1 MPVFLRRF
9 LNAAVDARWWVL
21 GVLLLVHVG
30 VSWAGL
36 RALGEAD
43 LTASGFGYYYLTT
56 VTTVGYGDLSPATPA
71 GRWFAALWL
80 MVGGIALFTTVLG
93 KAIASVSGA
102 WRSRME
108 GGGDYSRLTGATVAI
123 GYEAGR
129 TERLIA
135 ELQADDGRAGGTDE
149 AEIVVV
155 ATEAPRLPEGVRLV
169 RTDRLSDVEAL
180 CRAGIERAGR
190 VVIHAEDDDAT
201 LAACLGA
208 AAAAGSAHIV
218 AYFDDE
224 DTAALARHHC
234 PQVETVT
241 SAAEE
246 LLVRAAADPGA
257 SAVLTSLVSATSTE
271 GALYSARGA
280 DLGAPTT
287 AGALAERLRNQRA
300 SLLALA
306 SGGAPA
312 LCFGPDDPVTP
323 EHTVFYVAKGRVA

>member
-9 LNAAVDARWWVL
+9 LTAAVEARWWVL
-21 GVLLLVHVG
+21 GVLLAVHVAI
-30 VSWAGL
+30 SWLGL
-36 RALGEAD
+36 RLLGEGD
-43 LTASGFGYYYLTT
+43 LTASAFGYYYLTT
-56 VTTVGYGDLSPATPA
+56 VTTVGYGDLSPGSDA

-80 MVGGIALFTTVLG
+80 MVGGIALFTAVLG
-93 KAIASVSGA
+93 KAIGSASGA
-102 WRSRME
+102 WRRRME
-108 GGGDYSRLTGATVAI
+108 GGGDYHRLTGATIAI

-149 AEIVVV
+149 APIVVV
-155 ATEAPRLPEGVRLV
+155 ATDAPRLPEGVRLV
-169 RTDRLSDVEAL
+169 RTDRLSDVDAL
-180 CRAGIERAGR
+180 RRAGIEQAGR

-208 AAAAGSAHIV
+208 AAAAQGAHIV

-234 PQVETVT
+234 PHVETVT

-257 SAVLTSLVSATSTE
+257 SAVLTSLVSATSDE

-280 DLGAPTT
+280 ALGAPTT
-287 AGALAERLRNQRA
+287 AGALAERLRRDRA
-300 SLLALA
+300 SLLAIK
-306 SGGAPA
+306 GEGAPA
-312 LCFGPDDPVTP
+312 LCFGADDAVTAD
-323 EHTVFYVAKGRVA
+323 HIIFYVAKGRVA

>member
-1 MPVFLRRF
+1 MVVFLRRF
-9 LNAAVDARWWVL
+9 LTAAVEARWWVI
-21 GVLLLVHVG
+21 GTLLLLHVA
-30 VSWAGL
+30 VTWAGL
-36 RALGEAD
+36 ALLGEAD
-43 LTASGFGYYYLTT
+43 LTGGAFGYYYLTT
-56 VTTVGYGDLSPATPA
+56 VTTVGYGDLSPSTTP
-71 GRWFAALWL
+71 GRWFTGLWL

-93 KAIASVSGA
+93 KAIGSASGA
-102 WRSRME
+102 WRRRLD
-108 GGGDYSRLTGATVAI
+108 GGGDFSRLRGATVAI

-155 ATEAPRLPEGVRLV
+155 ATTAPRLPDGVRLV
-169 RTDRLSDVEAL
+169 RTERLSDVEAL
-180 CRAGIERAGR
+180 RRAGIEHAGR

-208 AAAAGSAHIV
+208 AAAAGPAHIV

-234 PQVETVT
+234 PQIETVT

-271 GALYSARGA
+271 GALYSAPGRA
-280 DLGAPTT
+280 LGAPTT
-287 AGALAERLRNQRA
+287 AGALAERLRGQRA

-306 SGGAPA
+306 SGGAPV
-312 LCFGPDDPVTP
+312 LCFGPDDEVTP
-323 EHTVFYVAKGRVA
+323 DHTVFYVAKGRIA